1 MVVKKIEL
9 SFLTDIINNKM
20 KISNL
25 EINQFRHLNNLNFN
39 LGSTLTVIAGGNGTG
54 KTSLLGLVGHI
65 FRFGNS
71 PKNLFNE
78 RFETKYSSVFRF
90 SSNHDTV
97 GNYHYKLTFADNSEK
112 EAQLR
117 VTNENGR
124 LRHRI
129 DVGGRVRHGGKINKP
144 VIFLSLKRL
153 LPLAQEIERN
163 IQIGLQTLTAAQTTE
178 YSNLYNEIFSTTE
191 TINPSHTKSNNKN
204 SFSPTT
210 TTFDA
215 HGISAGQDNIGH
227 IILALLSFR
236 QLKDNDPN
244 YEDGLLLIDE
254 IDATLYP
261 AAQKNLLKV
270 LLRIGRELNIQIVF
284 TTHSSDI
291 LNFLN
296 SKKGSRFK
304 HNSNFVSLSNS
315 LGSVKVKEGF
325 TELRSLLADLNHE
338 ALRTIR
344 PRKVNYYFEDY
355 EALCFYKGIINGA
368 DFDCENDFKNLSI
381 SCGTYKT
388 LIDKG
393 FEEFFRSIVVL
404 DGDFSST
411 INQTTTNNVILLPG
425 TQRPENVIKDF
436 LFSLSETDI
445 FWNNSNQYT
454 KRVFLNNIIGIA
466 DNREEMKKW
475 FNREIEF
482 WGTDGINL
490 FQHWKDL
497 NATEATSI
505 IERTKTIINRILTN
519 FYELATSN

>member
-1 MVVKKIEL
+1 
-9 SFLTDIINNKM
+9 M
-20 KISNL
+20 KISKLN
-25 EINQFRHLNNLNFN
+25 ITQFRHLNNLTFD
-39 LGSTLTVIAGGNGTG
+39 LGSTITVIAGGNGTG

-78 RFETKYSSVFRF
+78 RYETKYSSVFRF
-90 SSNHDTV
+90 SRDHDTI
-97 GNYHYKLTFADNSEK
+97 GNYQYKLTFTDNSEK

-117 VTNENGR
+117 ITNENGK

-153 LPLAQEIERN
+153 LPLAQENERN

-244 YEDGLLLIDE
+244 YVDGLLLIDE

-270 LLRIGRELNIQIVF
+270 LLRLGRELNIQIVF

-296 SKKGSRFK
+296 SRNGSQFK
-304 HNSNFVSLSNS
+304 HHTNFVSLSNS
-315 LGSVKVKEGF
+315 LGSVAATEGF
-325 TELRSLLADLNHE
+325 NELRSLLADLNHE

-344 PRKVNYYFEDY
+344 PRKVNYYFEDN
-355 EALCFYKGIINGA
+355 EAFCFYKGIINGV
-368 DFDCENDFKNLSI
+368 DFGCENDFKNLSI

-411 INQTTTNNVILLPG
+411 INQTNTNNVVLLPG
-425 TQRPENVIKDF
+425 TQRPENIVKDF
-436 LFSLSETDI
+436 LTTLPETDI
-445 FWNNSNQYT
+445 FWNNSHQYT
-454 KRVFLNNIIGIA
+454 KRVFLNNINGVA
-466 DNREEMKKW
+466 DDREDMKRW

-482 WGTDGINL
+482 WGTNGCNL
-490 FQHWKDL
+490 FQRWKDL
-497 NATEATSI
+497 NTTEADMI
-505 IERTKTIINRILTN
+505 IERTRTIINRILTN

>member
-1 MVVKKIEL
+1 
-9 SFLTDIINNKM
+9 M
-20 KISNL
+20 KISN
-25 EINQFRHLNNLNFN
+25 ITISRFRHLNDLTFD
-39 LGSTLTVIAGGNGTG
+39 LGSTITVIAGGNGTG
-54 KTSLLGLVGHI
+54 KTSLLGLIGHI

-90 SSNHDTV
+90 SSNHDTAGV
-97 GNYHYKLTFADNSEK
+97 YHYKLTFSDRSEK

-117 VTNENGR
+117 ITNEDGR
-124 LRHRI
+124 IRHRI
-129 DVGGRVRHGGKINKP
+129 DVGGRVRHGGKITKP

-153 LPLAQEIERN
+153 LPLAQENERN
-163 IQIGLQTLTAAQTTE
+163 IQIGLETLTTDQTTE
-178 YSNLYNEIFSTTE
+178 YANLYNEIFSTTE
-191 TINPSHTKSNNKN
+191 NINPSHTKSNNKN

-210 TTFDA
+210 ATFDA

-227 IILALLSFR
+227 IILSLLSFR
-236 QLKDNDPN
+236 QLKENDPN
-244 YEDGLLLIDE
+244 YDDGLLLIDE

-270 LLRIGRELNIQIVF
+270 LLRLGRELNIQVVF

-296 SKKGSRFK
+296 SRNGSQFK
-304 HNSNFVSLSNS
+304 HHTNFVSLSNS
-315 LGSVKVKEGF
+315 LGPVNVSEGF
-325 TELRSLLADLNHE
+325 KELQSLLADLNHE

-355 EALCFYKGIINGA
+355 EAFCFFKGIIDGV
-368 DFDCENDFKNLSI
+368 DFGCENDFKNLSI

-393 FEEFFRSIVVL
+393 FEEFFRSVVVL

-411 INQTTTNNVILLPG
+411 IGQTATNNVVLLPG
-425 TQRPENVIKDF
+425 TQRPENVVRDF
-436 LFSLSETDI
+436 LASLPDTDI
-445 FWNNSNQYT
+445 FWNNSHQYT
-454 KRVFLNNIIGIA
+454 KRVFLNNINGVA

-475 FNREIEF
+475 FNREIDF
-482 WGTDGINL
+482 WGVNGGNL
-490 FQHWKDL
+490 FQRWKDL
-497 NATEATSI
+497 NSTEAGSI
-505 IERTKTIINRILTN
+505 IERTRTIVNRILTN
-519 FYELATSN
+519 FYELSTSN

>member
-1 MVVKKIEL
+1 
-9 SFLTDIINNKM
+9 M
-20 KISNL
+20 KISKL
-25 EINQFRHLNNLNFN
+25 KIVHFRHLNDLTFN

-54 KTSLLGLVGHI
+54 KTSLLGLIGHI
-65 FRFGNS
+65 FRFGNN

-90 SSNHDTV
+90 SRNHDTS
-97 GNYHYKLTFADNSEK
+97 GNYQYKLIFSDNSEK
-112 EAQLR
+112 EGQLR
-117 VTNENGR
+117 TTNENGKI
-124 LRHRI
+124 RHRI
-129 DVGGRVRHGGKINKP
+129 DVGGRVRHGGKITKP

-153 LPLAQEIERN
+153 LPLAQENERN
-163 IQIGLQTLTAAQTTE
+163 IQIGLQTLTASQTSE
-178 YSNLYNEIFSTTE
+178 YANLYNEIFSTSE

-210 TTFDA
+210 AVFDA

-227 IILALLSFR
+227 VILALLSFR
-236 QLKDNDPN
+236 QLKENDPN
-244 YEDGLLLIDE
+244 YDDGLLLIDE

-296 SKKGSRFK
+296 SRNGSQFK
-304 HNSNFVSLSNS
+304 HHTNFVSLSNA
-315 LGSVKVKEGF
+315 LGLVTASEGF

-344 PRKVNYYFEDY
+344 PSKVNYYFEDY
-355 EALCFYKGIINGA
+355 EAFCFYKGVIDGV
-368 DFDCENDFKNLSI
+368 DFGCLNDFKNLSVG
-381 SCGTYKT
+381 CGTYKT

-404 DGDFSST
+404 DGDFRSK
-411 INQTTTNNVILLPG
+411 IDQTTSNSVVLLPG
-425 TQRPENVIKDF
+425 MQRPENVVKDF
-436 LFSLSETDI
+436 LISLPDTDI
-445 FWNNSNQYT
+445 FWNNSYKYT
-454 KRVFLNNIIGIA
+454 KRVFLNNINGVV
-466 DNREEMKKW
+466 DNREEMKRW

-482 WGTDGINL
+482 WGTDGCNL
-490 FQHWKDL
+490 FQRWKDL
-497 NATEATSI
+497 NSIDANAI
-505 IERTKTIINRILTN
+505 IERTRAVINRILTN
-519 FYELATSN
+519 FYELSTSS

>member
-1 MVVKKIEL
+1 
-9 SFLTDIINNKM
+9 M
-20 KISNL
+20 KISKL
-25 EINQFRHLNNLNFN
+25 IITQFRHLNNLNFN
-39 LGSTLTVIAGGNGTG
+39 LGATITVIAGGNGTG
-54 KTSLLGLVGHI
+54 KTSLLGLIGHI

-71 PKNLFNE
+71 PKNLFND

-90 SSNHDTV
+90 SNNHDTA
-97 GNYHYKLTFADNSEK
+97 GNYKYKLIFSDNSEK
-112 EAQLR
+112 EAQMR
-117 VTNENGR
+117 ITNENGKV
-124 LRHRI
+124 RHRI
-129 DVGGRVRHGGKINKP
+129 DVGGRVRQGGKITKP

-153 LPLAQEIERN
+153 LPLAQENERN
-163 IQIGLQTLTAAQTTE
+163 IQIGLQTLTQAQTTE
-178 YSNLYNEIFSTTE
+178 YASLYNEIFSTTE

-227 IILALLSFR
+227 IILSLLSFR
-236 QLKDNDPN
+236 QLKENDPN
-244 YEDGLLLIDE
+244 YNDALLLIDE

-270 LLRIGRELNIQIVF
+270 LLRLGRELNIQIVF

-296 SKKGSRFK
+296 SRNGSQFK
-304 HNSNFVSLSNS
+304 HNTNFVSLSNS
-315 LGSVKVKEGF
+315 LGTVIANEGF

-355 EALCFYKGIINGA
+355 EAFCFYKGIINGV
-368 DFDCENDFKNLSI
+368 DFGCENDYKNLSI
-381 SCGTYKT
+381 SCGTYKS

-411 INQTTTNNVILLPG
+411 INQSATNNVVLLPG
-425 TQRPENVIKDF
+425 TQRPENIIKDF
-436 LFSLSETDI
+436 LISLPDTDS
-445 FWNNSNQYT
+445 FWNNNHQYT
-454 KRVFLNNIIGIA
+454 KRVFLNNINGVA
-466 DNREEMKKW
+466 DNREAMKRW
-475 FNREIEF
+475 FNQEIEF
-482 WGTDGINL
+482 WGTNGSNL
-490 FQHWKDL
+490 FQRWNEL
-497 NATEATSI
+497 NLNEANLI
-505 IERTKTIINRILTN
+505 IERTRTIINRILLN
-519 FYELATSN
+519 FYELSTSN